1 MNTDKLVRKAQK
13 GDDKAYAMLFQ
24 EYEEM
29 IYRTAYMYVKNE
41 EDALDVVQ
49 ETAISPLNPL
59 LP

>member
-49 ETAISPLNPL
+49 ETRISL
-59 LP
+59 